1 MQIHWDQLQYRCYM
15 SASSVIATSAAQPLL
30 TAIQLGQL
38 LRTARKQRGLTQAE
52 VGARL
57 SLSQNRVSHLEGH
70 ADEISVKQLLT
81 WCAVVGLELTMTP
94 RQIPQAMR
102 AESNAPQ
109 APGSDATTPT
119 EW

>member
-1 MQIHWDQLQYRCYM
+1 M
-15 SASSVIATSAAQPLL
+15 STAQPLL

-57 SLSQNRVSHLEGH
+57 GLSQNRVSHLEGH
-70 ADEISVKQLLT
+70 ADELSVKQLLT
-81 WCAVVGLELTMTP
+81 WCAVVGLELSLGQRQTMAPEASGSRVQGSAGNTP
-94 RQIPQAMR
+94 P
-102 AESNAPQ
+102 
-109 APGSDATTPT
+109 